1 MKETAGLTNI
11 QLMLRKSTG
20 GFIMMELLE
29 TVRRGFDAEF
39 NGWQLSYNKTAGVFI
54 GRKNGKVVQRRNA
67 TIFAN
72 IIR

>member
-1 MKETAGLTNI
+1 
-11 QLMLRKSTG
+11 
-20 GFIMMELLE
+20 MMELLE

-39 NGWQLSYNKTAGVFI
+39 NGWQLSYNKIAGVFI